1 MAYRVQTEVIEVQY
15 ESSYEHQGLFF
26 LLFLLLLLYRN
37 TQPPNVSRYA
47 TIVSNGFLCA
57 LEACL
62 DNLELP

>member
-15 ESSYEHQGLFF
+15 ESRYEHQGLFF
-26 LLFLLLLLYRN
+26 LLFLSLLYRN
-37 TQPPNVSRYA
+37 TQPPNVSKYA

>member
-26 LLFLLLLLYRN
+26 LLFLLLLYRN
-37 TQPPNVSRYA
+37 TQRPNVSKYA